1 MLRSGTL
8 RRGFRRPQAQFHL
21 KKPASRLWPWR
32 RIERVTWSLTE
43 PKPSCGQ
50 PLRVGKGTECL
61 GPNDALCPER
71 NRPGEISS
79 SAPRLI
85 ISAPYPCYKSG
96 GLGVEMDRW
105 RRLSLAFACV
115 AASAVAGCTAMP
127 VAGPESWDIRS
138 GQADPGSLPYSLVR
152 LTPRS
157 VDVLAAHA
165 PRIAGAF
172 VDRQGPQSIR
182 FGVGDVLSI
191 TIFEAGAGG
200 LFIPA
205 ETAVRSGN
213 YVTLPNQEVDVQG
226 NVSVPY
232 AGSIRAQGRTAI
244 ELQAAIVDA
253 LKDIALKPQA
263 VVSLV
268 SQRASSFT
276 VLGDV
281 RGASR
286 FPALPSGERILD
298 AIARAGGL
306 AFPGNESW
314 VVFERDRRRVVIP
327 FGAIVDVPANNIFVR
342 PNDIIYVYR
351 EPQTFLAFGA
361 SGRQGQFPFEA
372 WRVSLAEAVGK
383 AAGLTDTQADPGSVF
398 LYRGEPRDVAVE
410 LGVDVSKFDG
420 PIIPVIYN
428 LDLRDP
434 AGYFLASKFE
444 IRNKDVIYVS
454 NASSVEASKFLTYVR
469 LIIGTVND
477 PIVTAIS
484 VYSLKAAIQG
494 TSTSTVLLGTTSGH

>member
-1 MLRSGTL
+1 M
-8 RRGFRRPQAQFHL
+8 Q
-21 KKPASRLWPWR
+21 KWR
-32 RIERVTWSLTE
+32 KI
-43 PKPSCGQ
+43 
-50 PLRVGKGTECL
+50 
-61 GPNDALCPER
+61 
-71 NRPGEISS
+71 
-79 SAPRLI
+79 
-85 ISAPYPCYKSG
+85 
-96 GLGVEMDRW
+96 
-105 RRLSLAFACV
+105 SLALAGA
-115 AASAVAGCTAMP
+115 AASVLAGCIITP
-127 VAGPESWDIRS
+127 VAGPESWDIKS
-138 GQADPGSLPYSLVR
+138 GQSDPGSLAYGLVR
-152 LTPRS
+152 VTPRG

-172 VDRQGPQSIR
+172 ADRRGPQSIR

-226 NVSVPY
+226 NISVPY
-232 AGSIRAQGRTAI
+232 AGSLRAQGRTAT
-244 ELQAAIVDA
+244 ELQTATVDA

-268 SQRASSFT
+268 SQRASSFS

-281 RGASR
+281 KGAGR
-286 FPALPSGERILD
+286 FPALPSGERVLD

-306 AFPGNESW
+306 IYQGNESW
-314 VVFERDRRRVVIP
+314 VVFERDKRRVLIP
-327 FGAIVDVPANNIFVR
+327 FGAIVDVPENNIFVR
-342 PNDIIYVYR
+342 PNDMIYVYR

-372 WRVSLAEAVGK
+372 WRVSLAEAVAK
-383 AAGLTDTQADPGSVF
+383 ANGLTDTQADPGAVF
-398 LYRGEPRDVAVE
+398 LYRGEPREVAVK
-410 LGVDVSKFDG
+410 LGVDVSRFDG
-420 PIIPVIYN
+420 PIVPVIYN

-454 NASSVEASKFLTYVR
+454 NASSVEGSKFLTYVR
-469 LIIGTVND
+469 LIVGTATD
-477 PIVTAIS
+477 PIVAAIAA
-484 VYSLKAAIQG
+484 YSLKAAIQG
-494 TSTSTVLLGTTSGH
+494 TSTSGLLLGATSGAH

>member
-1 MLRSGTL
+1 M
-8 RRGFRRPQAQFHL
+8 Q
-21 KKPASRLWPWR
+21 KWR
-32 RIERVTWSLTE
+32 KI
-43 PKPSCGQ
+43 
-50 PLRVGKGTECL
+50 
-61 GPNDALCPER
+61 
-71 NRPGEISS
+71 
-79 SAPRLI
+79 
-85 ISAPYPCYKSG
+85 
-96 GLGVEMDRW
+96 
-105 RRLSLAFACV
+105 SLALAGA
-115 AASAVAGCTAMP
+115 AASVLAGCIITP
-127 VAGPESWDIRS
+127 VAGPESWDIKS
-138 GQADPGSLPYSLVR
+138 GQSDPGSLAYGLVR

-157 VDVLAAHA
+157 VDILAAHA

-172 VDRQGPQSIR
+172 ADRRGPQSIR

-226 NVSVPY
+226 NISVPY
-232 AGSIRAQGRTAI
+232 AGSLRAQGRTAT
-244 ELQAAIVDA
+244 ELQTATVDA

-268 SQRASSFT
+268 AQRASSFS

-281 RGASR
+281 KGAGR
-286 FPALPSGERILD
+286 FPALPSGERVLD

-306 AFPGNESW
+306 IYQGNESW
-314 VVFERDRRRVVIP
+314 VVFERAKRRVLIP
-327 FGAIVDVPANNIFVR
+327 FGAIVDVPENNIFVR

-372 WRVSLAEAVGK
+372 WRVSLAEAVAK
-383 AAGLTDTQADPGSVF
+383 ANGLTDTQADPGAVF
-398 LYRGEPRDVAVE
+398 LYRGEPREVAVK
-410 LGVDVSKFDG
+410 LGVDVSRFDG
-420 PIIPVIYN
+420 PIVQVIYN

-454 NASSVEASKFLTYVR
+454 NASSVEGSKFLTYVR
-469 LIIGTVND
+469 LIVGTATD
-477 PIVTAIS
+477 PIVAAIAA
-484 VYSLKAAIQG
+484 YSLKAAIQG
-494 TSTSTVLLGTTSGH
+494 TSSSTVLFH